1 MTGGTA
7 KSSSHYIINTS
18 PPERCRPSV
27 QEGHDKGA
35 SWLGE
40 DPLVIG
46 TRPHRSSSSS
56 FTHQLKT
63 VMERC
68 EKMPPGDKFLPKV
81 DREGKTL
88 GDSDYSIPSPP
99 ERDLPHLDHYT
110 KYNETRLSQLSID
123 GGYDGSQTSLTR
135 AELEQ
140 YTRAYEDVR
149 PPSHSQQPSYAQ
161 SEGYH
166 SYVSSADST
175 TTTPFL
181 DRLRRE
187 SVETSVVGGIGSS
200 GGGRDSSASSGSSS
214 ETLKWHGSLSDVSST
229 AGHTQHIAHSARV
242 PMPQRH
248 HSESVLYLDPWPPHN
263 NINTQM
269 RRLFPVTTYE
279 PTSPRQLV
287 EHYSTSRSP
296 PKLSVAER
304 ICEIERQSSQT
315 RIGPPPLGVSDVE
328 KRGNSNGSAR
338 GITDH
343 ASLKAIQKK
352 ALLSFYE
359 RHHSAWK
366 SEPQLT
372 TPSIPPQPP
381 PRPQPP
387 PPAPSRRSSSASDY
401 AGAIKREMPRSN
413 LDLSKVESNG
423 MRESKHQHSSSCSS
437 LSTAALGPMIIGPSI
452 SVDDW
457 VPARPPKKP
466 HLRAA
471 YPPPPPRALSPD
483 LPPPSPPPLSEEEVF
498 YSDEPL
504 PPPPPE
510 DQLQPSTSIPLYKD
524 RTRILTP
531 ARYER
536 ERVAMNASM
545 SLDNLTRSE
554 QSSRA
559 LPPILMHS
567 KSHESTRHDVHY
579 ENGSELR
586 RNNSHEHPTK
596 NGFSSSYIDKF
607 NERYVENRIETMQT
621 NYCDPLSELWDKKA
635 YIDMRRYSTDKKL
648 PLDAQLRAGLL
659 SPPLPNK
666 GKRPHH
672 AEQPRS
678 LDSNLSIVET
688 NNEVNKPGPQT
699 PTHKKYT
706 TQMSNGLDSKV
717 TYKNL
722 RENFLRA
729 GLQQGDLVKNSPER
743 QSLRFTTTTHS
754 LLVNGKIANAVHNGK
769 ISPPSRKANLVRTPS
784 DVVRRVSYST
794 GIHHAEPMMGKQHP
808 DILGK
813 HGDLLGKQHQD
824 ILGKHGDLLGKQHQD
839 ILGKHGD
846 LLARQQHCEP
856 NMKQSP
862 PADHPSKSPPSLPP
876 HCPPTTLQKSQS
888 KAQYLNYRREP
899 REKEKGV
906 PNFQGSYKRTMSPS
920 GGRIIDSSE
929 KSKDSEL
936 EIKSDS
942 NDINQIGDDK
952 KAEERP
958 ASQGDKGDTNCDKE
972 TASKTLPRNYALS
985 IGTQVLPK
993 RSSRPPRAQSDPTSS
1008 AKADKKTVSA
1018 STQHNLDEVVTSDGE
1033 EVTKPIAGASV
1044 GRSQSD
1050 RTGEIRRETE
1060 RIESSTSPTLVN
1072 TIINSNDK
1080 VNATSATIATTTT
1093 TATSARVSDAASQ
1106 TTPAPSPPPPPVLP
1120 RRQLQEEIECDQL
1133 SRDLASQLSPSH
1145 KLHGILVP
1153 GPDVKRTT
1161 DYVTGLFR
1169 MDFNP
1174 TSRNSIAASSESSQ
1188 TNGKETEPLSPT
1200 NAYFTT
1206 SECKAR
1212 LMSLASNIQADTTT
1226 SSMSSL
1232 QQKKEELM
1240 MRLSRKLSVLRAE
1253 SVAVTEETAVNEALG
1268 QTVTER
1274 VERVA
1279 RPQELA
1285 KFRLHVKEVGHITS
1299 LLLSLS
1305 GRLARAENALLAL
1318 PSTHHDRKALEEK
1331 RDKLLAQLNE
1341 AKQLKS
1347 NIDQRS
1353 GGVSTMLYNYLSQ
1366 EEYTDYDHFIN
1377 MKSKLLVDSRE
1388 IAEKIQLGEEQLA
1401 ALKETLDQGVF

>member
-1 MTGGTA
+1 MATAERKNGPGFSFIRRGHSIRTKEKRPREEESALSRWLRELRAGVGGGSENDTKPEAKVTAKSATLDRSNPIYHSEGKGLRARRAAKDRRRHSFNQRPQPLLSNRCCLEKEDGTGKKLRPAAMTGGTA

-423 MRESKHQHSSSCSS
+423 MRESKHQH
-437 LSTAALGPMIIGPSI
+437 
-452 SVDDW
+452 
-457 VPARPPKKP
+457 
-466 HLRAA
+466 
-471 YPPPPPRALSPD
+471 
-483 LPPPSPPPLSEEEVF
+483 
-498 YSDEPL
+498 
-504 PPPPPE
+504 
-510 DQLQPSTSIPLYKD
+510 
-524 RTRILTP
+524 
-531 ARYER
+531 
-536 ERVAMNASM
+536 
-545 SLDNLTRSE
+545 
-554 QSSRA
+554 
-559 LPPILMHS
+559 
-567 KSHESTRHDVHY
+567 
-579 ENGSELR
+579 
-586 RNNSHEHPTK
+586 
-596 NGFSSSYIDKF
+596 
-607 NERYVENRIETMQT
+607 RYVENRIETMQT